1 MYEIEEG
8 SSTITPRTWEIDFA
22 NTSTFGQLYE
32 KLAPE
37 GYVDRPVGVH
47 IGHKLP
53 HREPTPFVKVK
64 LSQHVFLL
72 DKQGANFIRFQ
83 LNPPCTSSDQD
94 VLPRKNVFNLLMEN
108 SKQLLLPPQKYCK

>member
-1 MYEIEEG
+1 MYEIKDD
-8 SSTITPRTWEIDFA
+8 SSTITPRTWETDFA

-32 KLAPE
+32 KLPPE

-47 IGHKLP
+47 IGHKSP
-53 HREPTPFVKVK
+53 HREPTQFVEVK

-83 LNPPCTSSDQD
+83 STTY
-94 VLPRKNVFNLLMEN
+94 K
-108 SKQLLLPPQKYCK
+108 